1 MNSQNESVSDF
12 ELMDYSDDSDNDSDV
27 SIEVLLEDDTR

>member
-12 ELMDYSDDSDNDSDV
+12 ELMDYSDSDDVSDV

>member
-12 ELMDYSDDSDNDSDV
+12 ELMDYSDSDVSDV
-27 SIEVLLEDDTR
+27 SIEDDTR